1 MDLWNSFYSTMT
13 GHRSYATDLTDSD
26 TEIQH
31 LQLSIG
37 AKLFPEY
44 PIRSHAEC
52 VYKLRKSLGV
62 QANSLSC
69 IRY

>member
-13 GHRSYATDLTDSD
+13 GHRSYATNLTDSD

-37 AKLFPEY
+37 AKLFPDT
-44 PIRSHAEC
+44 
-52 VYKLRKSLGV
+52 
-62 QANSLSC
+62 LSAHMQNVF
-69 IRY
+69 II